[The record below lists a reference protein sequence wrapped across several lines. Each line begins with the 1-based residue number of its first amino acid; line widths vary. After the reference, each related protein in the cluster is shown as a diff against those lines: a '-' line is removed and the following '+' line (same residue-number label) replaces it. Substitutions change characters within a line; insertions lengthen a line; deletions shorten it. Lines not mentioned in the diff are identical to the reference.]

1 MTNRIASQPIFLALA
16 LAMAMTITASAQTQ
30 TFTKTYDATLFSASY
45 SSEGGDVHPSTKD
58 LDSKVG
64 VLAQNTYIQE
74 FNGHHGAMMVQYI
87 DLPTNSTFSLDGGID
102 GMLSKLTN
110 VTENEPRS
118 NTNIGKLPARG
129 AAAKGLFGTS
139 NAVAYLRVAIDAHRT
154 WAVLFLCLNDVPC
167 PEADANAFFNNV
179 KIK

>member
-1 MTNRIASQPIFLALA
+1 MTNRIASLLIFLALA
-16 LAMAMTITASAQTQ
+16 ITASAQNL
-30 TFTKTYDATLFSASY
+30 TFNKTYDAPLFSATY
-45 SSEGGDVHPSTKD
+45 SSEGGDVRPSTKD

-74 FNGHHGAMMVQYI
+74 FNGHNGAMMVQYI
-87 DLPTNSTFSLDGGID
+87 DLPTNSTFSLEGGLD

-110 VTENEPRS
+110 ATETEPRS
-118 NTNIGKLPARG
+118 NTSIGKLPARG
-129 AAAKGLFGTS
+129 AAAKGQYGTS
-139 NAVAYLRVAIDAHRT
+139 NATMYVRDAMDGHRS

-167 PEADANAFFNNV
+167 SEADANIFFNNV